1 MTIFVGFM
9 PRFRRIV
16 TTERRASRRIPA
28 SDVLPQAETKLAT
41 GQEVRLINF
50 ALSGSVLI
58 NSKTML
64 SPGSPV
70 RLKLSIPE
78 SAMILEGRVHRC
90 RVVGLKH
97 AKIQYE
103 AAILLD
109 RGFPEPLA
117 TLLRHVEDGNSSPEE
132 SCQEF
137 KPDEASLPETAQLWI
152 LKGQDAEATA

>member
-1 MTIFVGFM
+1 VL
-9 PRFRRIV
+9 
-16 TTERRASRRIPA
+16 A

-41 GQEVRLINF
+41 GQEVRLINI
-50 ALSGSVLI
+50 ALSGSILI

-64 SPGSPV
+64 SPGSLV
-70 RLKLSIPE
+70 RLKLSIPD

-109 RGFPEPLA
+109 QGFPEPLA
-117 TLLRHVEDGNSSPEE
+117 AKLRHLEDGSPAPEE
-132 SCQEF
+132 SPQEF
-137 KPDEASLPETAQLWI
+137 NPDEASLPGTAQLWI
-152 LKGQDAEATA
+152 LNGQGAEATA